1 MEGSRDRKSKS
12 NKQYFILSGVGH
24 GARRDG
30 HQEKPPG
37 SSLKHSAPP
46 PWAPPP
52 PLLPKFLPCFGKW
65 AHILWVTL
73 PFPENKQ
80 ALPLS
85 WPPGALAGGAGKK
98 GVCIGEGTEGGSVIL
113 LENKLH
119 PFSIFIREDTEQS
132 STRPRCV

>member
-1 MEGSRDRKSKS
+1 MEGSWDRKSKS

-46 PWAPPP
+46 PWAPHNPAP
-52 PLLPKFLPCFGKW
+52 KVPSLLWQMGTHP
-65 AHILWVTL
+65 VSD
-73 PFPENKQ
+73 PFPSLRTSRA

-85 WPPGALAGGAGKK
+85 LPPGALAGEQGRRVCVLGKELK
-98 GVCIGEGTEGGSVIL
+98 VD
-113 LENKLH
+113 
-119 PFSIFIREDTEQS
+119 R
-132 STRPRCV
+132 